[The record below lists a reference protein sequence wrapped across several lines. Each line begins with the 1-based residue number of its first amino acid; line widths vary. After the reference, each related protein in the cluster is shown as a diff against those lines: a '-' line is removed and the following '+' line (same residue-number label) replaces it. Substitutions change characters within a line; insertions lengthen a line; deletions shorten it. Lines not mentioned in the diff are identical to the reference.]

1 MPLRPN
7 GHGESLEEDRA
18 ARAAARQMILRGA
31 ADVPPHAKEGG
42 TILGEQEIRD
52 WRLHLHLHE
61 FTIIARWQEFHEG
74 SPAPLGVME
83 AFVKT
88 CQRWRLNE
96 HEQAVLLGHPPLA
109 REMMSGRYGDL
120 SQDVRDRVGYIVGI
134 SVGLGA
140 VFDEAVQA
148 ELDWLHRPHPKLAD
162 RTPLNVMLMG
172 HMAQLI
178 TVSDLVAAE
187 RALR

>member
-18 ARAAARQMILRGA
+18 ARGAARQMILRGA

-42 TILGEQEIRD
+42 TILGEQEIRE
-52 WRLHLHLHE
+52 WRLHE
-61 FTIIARWQEFHEG
+61 FTIIARWQEFYER
-74 SPAPLGVME
+74 SPAPRGVME

-96 HEQAVLLGHPPLA
+96 HEQAVLLGYGTNPPLA
-109 REMMSGRYGDL
+109 REMMSGRWVDL
-120 SQDVRDRVGYIVGI
+120 PQDVRDRVGYIVGI

-148 ELDWLHRPHPKLAD
+148 ELDWLHRPHSKLAD
-162 RTPLNVMLMG
+162 RAPLSIILMG

-178 TVSDLVAAE
+178 TVSDLVAEE